1 VLCINA
7 FDKKICLT
15 FNSYLDTFW
24 EVYVHV
30 EPIQI
35 NCKCGDHIKNVTIV
49 LFLYWKI
56 KKSIILL
63 PHLTEQ
69 QGLIGLQIF
78 QNLTTLDLWDEGSFT
93 FVFWVHQLKVVS
105 Q

>member
-1 VLCINA
+1 MLCINA
-7 FDKKICLT
+7 FDKKICLA
-15 FNSYLDTFW
+15 FNSYLDTFLK
-24 EVYVHV
+24 VYVHV

-35 NCKCGDHIKNVTIV
+35 NGKCSDHIKNVAIV

-63 PHLTEQ
+63 PLTEQ
-69 QGLIGLQIF
+69 QGLIGLQRF
-78 QNLTTLDLWDEGSFT
+78 QNSTTLDLWDEGSFT